1 MNNTTTSTTST
12 HTCVHEEY
20 TYKDTHIGRQA
31 VLISAYEHQY
41 RDYLIL
47 GTLRDLGRL
56 RVGNRT
62 LVERHEVLK
71 DSPKRSGTCKS
82 IL

>member
-1 MNNTTTSTTST
+1 MGKNTWLSLPTSRRPL
-12 HTCVHEEY
+12 
-20 TYKDTHIGRQA
+20 K
-31 VLISAYEHQY
+31 Y
-41 RDYLIL
+41 RDNLIL